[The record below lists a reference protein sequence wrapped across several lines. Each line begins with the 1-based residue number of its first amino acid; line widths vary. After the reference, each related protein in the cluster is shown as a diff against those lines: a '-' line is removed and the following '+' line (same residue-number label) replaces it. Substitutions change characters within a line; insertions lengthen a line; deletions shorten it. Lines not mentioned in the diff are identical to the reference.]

1 MYIAEADPLDF
12 AKKLEVKPGRRLAL
26 VKGPDAF
33 RHAVSQGLPI
43 GAELSD
49 SLDTAGSL
57 DVVVLWPK
65 GMADLEQLIEAARP
79 RLKPDGAI
87 WVVIPRKPVARR
99 SGSDLKFDHVQ
110 AQILATGLVDNKTLT
125 FSEEEYG
132 IRFVIRVTERISSS

>member
-1 MYIAEADPLDF
+1 MYVAEADPLDF
-12 AKKLEVKPGRRLAL
+12 AKKLGVKPGHRVAL

-33 RHAVSQGLPI
+33 RHALSQGLPT
-43 GAELSD
+43 GPVLSD

-65 GMADLEQLIEAARP
+65 GMADLEQLIETARP
-79 RLKPDGAI
+79 RLKPNGTI
-87 WVVIPRKPVARR
+87 WVVIPKKPVARR
-99 SGSDLKFDHVQ
+99 RGSDLKFDHVR

-132 IRFVIRVTERISSS
+132 IRFVIRVAERISSS